1 VREGGRRDAARRRGR
16 EGSVDERV
24 GREVKLVANEEDREV
39 GGGERACVIEKG
51 L

>member
-1 VREGGRRDAARRRGR
+1 MREGCRRDAARRRGR

-24 GREVKLVANEEDREV
+24 GREVKLVADEEDSEV
-39 GGGERACVIEKG
+39 RGGERTRVIEEG